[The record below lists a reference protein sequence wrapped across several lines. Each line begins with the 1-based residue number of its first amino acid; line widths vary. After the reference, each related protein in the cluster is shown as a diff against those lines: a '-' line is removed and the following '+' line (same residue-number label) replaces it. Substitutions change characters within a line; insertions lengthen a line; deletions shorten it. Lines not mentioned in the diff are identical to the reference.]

1 MEDGANRQQAEVSD
15 LSRMNKGC
23 LSFTASL
30 QEGFRYVKAFFVG
43 QVINPLS
50 WLSCVNFLVSN
61 TLSFFLF
68 DQIINVLNL
77 VPEVIVDHL
86 NHVT

>member
-1 MEDGANRQQAEVSD
+1 MEDGANRQQAEVSG

-43 QVINPLS
+43 QAKRLTARS
-50 WLSCVNFLVSN
+50 EKEATEADLVTAKMQVEATDAAEDTKSR
-61 TLSFFLF
+61 
-68 DQIINVLNL
+68 LNKS
-77 VPEVIVDHL
+77 V
-86 NHVT
+86 